1 MKKSYPLFLI
11 VTFSALLAGCASDSG
26 WAPSPDEPRAFISTL
41 GSDTMAVEVYVRS
54 GDVIEGTLVERSP
67 QTRMTEYRVEL
78 NETGHFRSLSW
89 STMTPSTNPGG
100 ASPTAGSITID
111 GDSATVVREGGQNP
125 GMSKVAAPGN
135 VILSLGRTGASMF
148 VFEQVATQRLGGA
161 DEILIMGTN
170 GSAARANAVQT
181 ISTDSISMD
190 YFGNQRVGWV
200 DDQGQL
206 IGISGALTT
215 NKMNSKRVEP
225 FLVGSIADRWAALD
239 LAGQGIGTPSPAATA
254 VAQVDGANIEIQYS
268 QPAKRGRDIWG
279 GLVPNGTVWRTGAN
293 AATHLTT
300 SQDLMFGEDTL
311 PAGMYTL
318 WSLWEDGAYSIILNE
333 QTNQWGTAYDGS
345 MDLFRVSATA
355 VALSSVVERFTLS
368 VEDTDSGG
376 DLVLSW
382 DMTQYRVPFT
392 VQ

>member
-1 MKKSYPLFLI
+1 MKVS
-11 VTFSALLAGCASDSG
+11 
-26 WAPSPDEPRAFISTL
+26 
-41 GSDTMAVEVYVRS
+41 
-54 GDVIEGTLVERSP
+54 
-67 QTRMTEYRVEL
+67 
-78 NETGHFRSLSW
+78 
-89 STMTPSTNPGG
+89 
-100 ASPTAGSITID
+100 
-111 GDSATVVREGGQNP
+111 
-125 GMSKVAAPGN
+125 GN
-135 VILSLGRTGASMF
+135 VVLSLGRTGASMF

-206 IGISGALTT
+206 IGITGALTT

>member
-1 MKKSYPLFLI
+1 
-11 VTFSALLAGCASDSG
+11 
-26 WAPSPDEPRAFISTL
+26 
-41 GSDTMAVEVYVRS
+41 MAVEVYVRS

-135 VILSLGRTGASMF
+135 VVLSLGRTGASMF